1 MAGEVIVESSDTKQD
16 RSKFIDVLGQML
28 SKIAEGYVKDYQD
41 SPEDAKGRAA
51 LAMSIIQKMAQGT
64 TVYIGKGHL
73 WQVDQKH
80 YKIYER
86 FNGFN
91 HKELALEY
99 GISTRMIYKIVR
111 RVGKAVD
118 KKRQPE
124 FEF

>member
-1 MAGEVIVESSDTKQD
+1 
-16 RSKFIDVLGQML
+16 ML
-28 SKIAEGYVKDYQD
+28 TKIAEAFVKDFQD
-41 SPEDAKGRAA
+41 SPEDAKRRAD
-51 LAMSIIQKMAQGT
+51 LAMSVIQKLAQGT

-80 YKIYER
+80 YEIYER

-99 GISTRMIYKIVR
+99 ELSSRMIYKIIK